1 MDALKPVLQ
10 RINALLQNFESVEA
24 KSQAVPDQ
32 AHLKTKIEADT
43 QILLKQLLEDSD
55 LSPSSAYHSNQTLGN
70 FPQLAALKELDPD
83 DKTLPLRQNVQQAI
97 DYIREP
103 LVENQIKPELVE
115 EVIDTHVTIPLRNYL
130 TEETAAQQIAAEVEQ
145 MVSKRAELDL
155 QHQAHLQDAATRN
168 DRQSAKLE
176 YYERREQFFLQS
188 LQTLERQVL
197 KDKQTL
203 GTLATADTPEGCPSV
218 YRQLAAHLQSLAHLS
233 SQCNRLHHT
242 VQHKACVYAPSPPQ
256 LLAQLQQH
264 QHALAANTGELTAA
278 LQQVEA
284 LMQSRASLCHDIFS
298 VKAQQLVHDEVQRRV
313 EAERVRVTGHLEQ
326 EASKLSSMA
335 DTIETFK
342 ANLDPHVKA
351 IHQLCLPHQGAAME
365 RVTKH
370 AALFASLYSEYYS
383 QLHDLHEGKQK
394 CLKALKSETRRCTKE
409 AERWEALEHE
419 IPGVQHLLQLDEK
432 LTQLKELQAAM
443 GTEAEVLQHKL
454 AEIEGCGAA
463 ILSEVPG
470 FVHPKDDLSRR
481 LAATLATKREQLQT
495 IYLKYLSVPVSNS
508 DLSSSSG
515 QDSEA
520 SEAIPK
526 RVIESPYKIRRRLKK
541 LSTQLGS
548 PDAPKSPQGCA
559 DTGTPQPTPQ
569 QLNRARSLKRAMATR
584 GAPMRSKR
592 HKSQ

>member
-203 GTLATADTPEGCPSV
+203 GTLATADTPE
-218 YRQLAAHLQSLAHLS
+218 LAAHLQSLAHLS

-242 VQHKACVYAPSPPQ
+242 VQHKACVYAPSPP
-256 LLAQLQQH
+256 
-264 QHALAANTGELTAA
+264 
-278 LQQVEA
+278 
-284 LMQSRASLCHDIFS
+284 
-298 VKAQQLVHDEVQRRV
+298 
-313 EAERVRVTGHLEQ
+313 
-326 EASKLSSMA
+326 
-335 DTIETFK
+335 
-342 ANLDPHVKA
+342 
-351 IHQLCLPHQGAAME
+351 
-365 RVTKH
+365 
-370 AALFASLYSEYYS
+370 
-383 QLHDLHEGKQK
+383 
-394 CLKALKSETRRCTKE
+394 
-409 AERWEALEHE
+409 
-419 IPGVQHLLQLDEK
+419 QLDEK